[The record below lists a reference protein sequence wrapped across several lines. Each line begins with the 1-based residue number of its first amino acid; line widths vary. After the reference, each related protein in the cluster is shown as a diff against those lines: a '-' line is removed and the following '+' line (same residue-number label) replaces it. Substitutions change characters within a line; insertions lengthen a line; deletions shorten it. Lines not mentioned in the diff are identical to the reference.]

1 VEYFSALL
9 LFPQILQKNLTYH
22 LFSLQNIHDRIIQHQ
37 QGHIQAFLYCL
48 LCCRL
53 QMVLRLR
60 EPSSFVSMFF
70 SCIMTWEY
78 HSVAQFFSF
87 PIEKFG
93 RHL

>member
-1 VEYFSALL
+1 MEYFSALL

-37 QGHIQAFLYCL
+37 QGHVQAFLYCL

-70 SCIMTWEY
+70 FLYYDVGISFSS
-78 HSVAQFFSF
+78 SVLQF
-87 PIEKFG
+87 PN
-93 RHL
+93 